1 MRKLI
6 ILGQLC
12 HPIFVYSC
20 SSWRYQTKPPT
31 AKIWW
36 KHPIF
41 GNQLI
46 NLSTAGLGRSR
57 WNHRLTYS
65 TKNFVPFPYPGEKR
79 ERDGLQREGRGGGGI
94 GKMGECTL
102 YSVQCS
108 EERERA
114 AGGGGRRK
122 REQGR
127 LNLNCSIV
135 LVEGMEGM
143 MVYLVGTFYII
154 YFTKARKKEK
164 V

>member
-1 MRKLI
+1 
-6 ILGQLC
+6 
-12 HPIFVYSC
+12 
-20 SSWRYQTKPPT
+20 
-31 AKIWW
+31 
-36 KHPIF
+36 
-41 GNQLI
+41 
-46 NLSTAGLGRSR
+46 
-57 WNHRLTYS
+57 
-65 TKNFVPFPYPGEKR
+65 
-79 ERDGLQREGRGGGGI
+79 
-94 GKMGECTL
+94 MGECTL

-114 AGGGGRRK
+114 AGGGRRK

>member
-79 ERDGLQREGRGGGGI
+79 ERNGLKREGRGGELGRWVSVL
-94 GKMGECTL
+94 CTV
-102 YSVQCS
+102 YSVVK
-108 EERERA
+108 RERGLR
-114 AGGGGRRK
+114 GGGVRRK